1 MARKRTHVPLNV
13 FLNGRLVGILRRQS
27 TGAID
32 FQYVRGWLDWE
43 NTFPV
48 SLSLPL
54 REDRYIGAPVINV
67 FDNLLPD
74 SDAIRKRVAER
85 VGADGIDA
93 YSLLAALG
101 HDCVGALQFLP
112 DGVDPGSPGA
122 IDGIPVSDDEVATII
137 NNLASAP
144 LGMGEDQDFR
154 ISIAGAQEK
163 TALLRVNGQWLKPS
177 GTAATTHILKPQI
190 GQLPNGVDLSNSVE
204 NEYLCLKLLAALG
217 VPTANAEIADF
228 GGRRTLVVERFD
240 RRWTKD
246 GRLLRLPQEDM
257 CQALSVPPTRKYQS
271 DGGPGMRDII
281 EFLKGS
287 DKPDEDIATFMRAC
301 ILFWMLGATDGHA
314 KNFSIAIS
322 PGGRFRLTPLYDV
335 LTAQP
340 SLDAGQIQ
348 QKKFKLA
355 MSVGRSRHYPV
366 NDILPRHFVQTA
378 ALAGVGMPMIK
389 AIFEDIAEC
398 AVEQSDASIA
408 SLAPGFP
415 DQLVSSAKVAL
426 QARTRLINDA
436 LKEQIARQQNDKP
449 SEH

>member
-13 FLNGRLVGILRRQS
+13 FLNGRLVGVLRRES
-27 TGAID
+27 TGATD
-32 FQYVRGWLDWE
+32 FQYARGWLDWE

-122 IDGIPVSDDEVATII
+122 IDGTPVSNDEVATLI

-144 LGMGEDQDFR
+144 LGMGEDEDFR

-163 TALLRVNGQWLKPS
+163 TALLRVNGRWLKPS

-217 VPTANAEIADF
+217 VPTTNTEIADF

-271 DGGPGMRDII
+271 DGGPGIRDIV
-281 EFLKGS
+281 ELLKGS

-314 KNFSIAIS
+314 KNISIAIS

-340 SLDAGQIQ
+340 SLDDGQIQ
-348 QKKFKLA
+348 QKAFKLA
-355 MSVGRSRHYPV
+355 MSVGKNRHYLV
-366 NDILPRHFVQTA
+366 NEIVPRHFMQTA
-378 ALAGVGMPMIK
+378 ALAGVGAELMRSL
-389 AIFEDIAEC
+389 FEDLAGR
-398 AVEQSDASIA
+398 AVATTDAA
-408 SLAPGFP
+408 LAALPTGFP
-415 DQLVSSAKVAL
+415 EQVAASVRAAVL
-426 QARTRLINDA
+426 ARARLLFEFAATQASR
-436 LKEQIARQQNDKP
+436 
-449 SEH
+449 

>member
-1 MARKRTHVPLNV
+1 MARRRAYAPLNV
-13 FLNGRLVGILRRQS
+13 FLNSRLVGVLRRET

-32 FQYVRGWLDWE
+32 FQYAKEWLDWE

-85 VGADGIDA
+85 VGAGGTDA
-93 YSLLAALG
+93 YSLLSALG

-112 DGVDPGSPGA
+112 DGVDPGKAGA
-122 IDGIPVSDDEVATII
+122 VDGNPVTDDDVAAII
-137 NNLASAP
+137 NNLAAAP
-144 LGMGEDQDFR
+144 LGMGEDDDFR

-163 TALLRVNGQWLKPS
+163 TALLRTDGRWLKPA
-177 GTAATTHILKPQI
+177 GTTATTHILKPQI
-190 GQLPNGVDLSNSVE
+190 GQLPNGIDLSDSVE
-204 NEYLCLKLLAALG
+204 NEYFCLKLLAAFG
-217 VPTANAEIADF
+217 VPAAHTEIAHF
-228 GGRRTLVVERFD
+228 GDRRTLIVERFD
-240 RRWTKD
+240 RRWTSD
-246 GRLLRLPQEDM
+246 GRLLRLPQEDI

-281 EFLKGS
+281 QLLKGS
-287 DKPDEDIATFMRAC
+287 DTPEQDISTFLRAC
-301 ILFWMLGATDGHA
+301 IVFWMIGATDGHA
-314 KNFSIAIS
+314 KNFSITIG

-355 MSVGRSRHYPV
+355 MSVGKNRHYPV
-366 NDILPRHFVQTA
+366 DSIMPRHFLQTA
-378 ALAGVGMPMIK
+378 ELAGVGAPLMRT
-389 AIFEDIAEC
+389 IFEDLAANANDKMA
-398 AVEQSDASIA
+398 AVTE
-408 SLAPGFP
+408 SLPKGFP
-415 DQLVSSAKVAL
+415 SALIDSVSQAMIHRARLLGGDLLSQL
-426 QARTRLINDA
+426 
-436 LKEQIARQQNDKP
+436 
-449 SEH
+449 